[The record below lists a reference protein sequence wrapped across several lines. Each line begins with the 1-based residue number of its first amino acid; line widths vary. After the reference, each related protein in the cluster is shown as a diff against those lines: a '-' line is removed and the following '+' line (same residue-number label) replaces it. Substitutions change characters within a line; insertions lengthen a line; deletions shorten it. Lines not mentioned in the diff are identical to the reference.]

1 MIMVIAKILNVI
13 KSEWSLV
20 TADERLTLG
29 EITAEQC

>member
-1 MIMVIAKILNVI
+1 MIMVTKILNVI